1 MRSLLLPLALL
12 LILFTGC
19 REEGDLITT
28 TTGSVPPPVVITPTI
43 TSVIV
48 TQDGT
53 PVNDVT
59 ISGLGSAASI
69 NPDGTVSID
78 AGQLDPNGSMITIS
92 SPGFWQENRVLMPG
106 PNGGELRE
114 TFVMEPKVKAG
125 EIDVTTGGTIE
136 IAENFSVTLPANTIA
151 TMADGTPY
159 TGQVDVYVNHDAPED
174 FDEMLNSAINA
185 PGMMADGSMA
195 TLESYGMM
203 DIALETPA
211 GDPLVLDEST
221 KAEVRMPIEE
231 GTAMR
236 GPDEAPFWVLDPA
249 GFWLPAGVATL
260 APGCYIVYIVSSS
273 TCNIDIPHPTAR
285 LCGRFVDAGG
295 FPLTHSPFSVALV
308 DGMLCGAA
316 RIDCNGE
323 FCIDVVADSSLAL
336 SVLDPCSGEI
346 STIITDPI
354 ALNETLNLGD
364 IVVDLDN
371 PAFFANVVD
380 CSGTALTGD
389 GITEIWAN
397 SYGGNDGQFFAPD
410 GDGQTVVA
418 LATCDEE
425 VIVQAFTNDFRA
437 SSPVIRRASLDNI
450 PQDFVV
456 CGDLSSDEFFTLSIG
471 GVEIPV
477 TELAPIYWPENE
489 TFNWQVRAAGILDG
503 EEYSLFLKFSE
514 PTVGEY
520 ANGDAFAAIY
530 RLEQGQDYGE
540 GRVYVDPEQGIGLVG
555 SSVSATGDVFEGT
568 FSATMNLQND
578 VAQTVEAV
586 NVNVTAS
593 FRIKL

>member
-1 MRSLLLPLALL
+1 MQYRLLPLILL
-12 LILFTGC
+12 LVLFAAC
-19 REEGDLITT
+19 REEGDLVTT
-28 TTGSVPPPVVITPTI
+28 TTGSVPPPVVVTPTI
-43 TSVIV
+43 TSVVIA
-48 TQDGT
+48 QDGS
-53 PVNDVT
+53 PVSDISVT
-59 ISGLGSAASI
+59 GLGSAATV
-69 NPDGTVSID
+69 NPDGTLSID
-78 AGQLDPNGSMITIS
+78 ASQLDPDGSMITVT
-92 SPGFWQENRVLMPG
+92 SPGFWPENRVLMPG

-125 EIDVTTGGTIE
+125 EINSNTGGTIE

-151 TMADGTPY
+151 TTADGAPY
-159 TGQVDVYVNHDAPED
+159 SGAVDVYVNHDAPED

-185 PGMMADGSMA
+185 PGIMEDGSSVS
-195 TLESYGMM
+195 LESYGMM
-203 DIALETPA
+203 DIALETPN

-221 KAEVRMPIEE
+221 KAEVRMPIEAE
-231 GTAMR
+231 TAMR
-236 GPDEAPFWVLDPA
+236 GPEQVPFWVLDPD

-260 APGCYIVYIVSSS
+260 APGCYVVYVVSSS

-285 LCGRFVDAGG
+285 LCGRFVDPGG
-295 FPLTHSPFSVALV
+295 FPLTHSPFSVAPV
-308 DGMLCGAA
+308 DGMLIGAA

-323 FCIDVVADSSLAL
+323 FCIDVIADFPLAL

-346 STIITDPI
+346 STTTTDPI

-371 PAFFANVVD
+371 PAFFANVTD
-380 CSGTALTGD
+380 CSGNPLVGGD
-389 GITEIWAN
+389 LTEIWAN
-397 SYGGNDGQFFAPD
+397 GYGGNDGQYFAPD
-410 GDGQTVVA
+410 GDGQTVVS

-437 SSPVIRRASLDNI
+437 SSPVIRRASLDNV

-456 CGDLSSDEFFTLSIG
+456 CGDLDADEFFTLTIDG
-471 GVEIPV
+471 TEVPV

-489 TFNWQVRAAGILDG
+489 SFNWQVRAAGIIDG

-520 ANGDAFAAIY
+520 SPADAFVAVY
-530 RLEQGQDYGE
+530 RLEPGQAYGE
-540 GRVYVDPEQGIGLVG
+540 GRVYVDPAQEIGLIG
-555 SSVSATGDVFEGT
+555 NSVSTDGDIFEGA
-568 FSATMNLQND
+568 FNARMNLQNE

-586 NVNVTAS
+586 NVSVTAS
-593 FRIKL
+593 FRIRL